1 MNSFLTVLG
10 QVSTATLF
18 GSMAFFSCVMAPLVF
33 IKLEEA
39 TAGRFIRSV
48 FPWYYL
54 VVLVLS
60 LVAALALAFALP
72 LYAAAMA
79 AIAAGA
85 VVCRQM
91 LMPRINRHRDAMLAG
106 DSGAGKSFDRLH
118 KLSVWING
126 AQLLAALAIL
136 VLLAA
141 R

>member
-72 LYAAAMA
+72 LHAAAMA
-79 AIAAGA
+79 AVAAGA
-85 VVCRQM
+85 VVSRQM
-91 LMPRINRHRDAMLAG
+91 LMPRINHHRDAMLAG
-106 DSGAGKSFDRLH
+106 DSSAGKSFDRLH

>member
-1 MNSFLTVLG
+1 MDSFLTVLG

-85 VVCRQM
+85 VVSRQV
-91 LMPRINRHRDAMLAG
+91 LMPRINHHRDAMLAG
-106 DSGAGKSFDRLH
+106 DQNAGKSFDRLH

-136 VLLAA
+136 VILAA

>member
-72 LYAAAMA
+72 LHAAAMA
-79 AIAAGA
+79 AVAAGA
-85 VVCRQM
+85 VVSRQM

-106 DSGAGKSFDRLH
+106 DSSAGKSFDRLH